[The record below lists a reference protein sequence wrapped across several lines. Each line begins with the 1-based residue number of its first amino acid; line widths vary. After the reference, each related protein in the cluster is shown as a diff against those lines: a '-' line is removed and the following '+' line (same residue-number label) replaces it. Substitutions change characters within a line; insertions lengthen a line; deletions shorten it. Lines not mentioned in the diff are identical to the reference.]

1 MVKQTARLVGGAGT
15 GKTRELVNIMC
26 KAREPLGGSPF
37 SIGFASFT
45 RAARQEAAERTAAEW
60 GLPEGIL
67 TSAGWF
73 RTCHSTA
80 YRQLGVSQGELLT
93 TNKESQAWIAEA
105 LGVDVRAVFDPDTGS
120 TMYTGDRSAANA
132 INAWELS
139 RARIEPLRE
148 TVRGLAAL
156 GESVSWSET
165 LHYTTKYER
174 AKRAHGRFDYS
185 DLLSRFCGLRFTPEG
200 IDEVDPEGECP
211 PSVRAW
217 VFDEAQDSSALVNR
231 VCLRLA
237 AADQVQWVYL
247 AGDPFQ
253 SVFSFGGSDSKH
265 FMGWKADRQRVMQKS
280 WRCPKP
286 VLELGERCL
295 RMMRTGYWDREIAA
309 ADHDGVIERSC
320 SPSASVSR
328 LDPAEKTLIISRC
341 KFTLNRYREVLEAAG
356 LPFGNLNDSDSTQ
369 ALRGYRAYWD
379 LEHGEPVSGE
389 DLACAIS
396 MTPVKSLA
404 GPLLRRGVKSI
415 WAREDTARAWDMVLP
430 SDLPEIGFEPDL
442 TNQIAKGAWAGLL
455 HGGERW
461 RSSAKRFGP
470 DLATSP
476 HIRLG
481 TIHSTKGMEG
491 ETVVLSTETTR
502 RIDEAQELSQDAH
515 DEERRVEYVG
525 ITRARRRLIISDDP
539 ANYSMRLPA

>member
-26 KAREPLGGSPF
+26 RARGSLGGSPF
-37 SIGFASFT
+37 AIGFASFT
-45 RAARQEAAERTAAEW
+45 RAARQEAAERTASEW

-120 TMYTGDRSAANA
+120 TLYTGDRSAASA

-139 RARIEPLRE
+139 RARVEPLRE
-148 TVRGLAAL
+148 TVRGLAAI
-156 GESVSWSET
+156 GERVGWSET
-165 LHYTTKYER
+165 LHYVTLYER
-174 AKRAHGRFDYS
+174 AKRSQGRYDYS
-185 DLLSRFCGLRFTPEG
+185 DLLSRFAGLRFTTEG
-200 IDEVDPEGECP
+200 VDEVEPEGECP
-211 PSVRAW
+211 NTVKAW
-217 VFDEAQDSSALVNR
+217 VFDECQDSSALVNR

-237 AADQVQWVYL
+237 AAGPVQWVYL

-265 FMGWKADRQRVMQKS
+265 FMNWKVDRQRIMEKS

-295 RMMRTGYWDREIAA
+295 KQMREGYWDREISP
-309 ADHDGVIERSC
+309 ADHEGSVERSS
-320 SPSASVSR
+320 SPSASISR
-328 LDPAEKTLIISRC
+328 VNPAEKTLIIARC
-341 KFTLNRYREVLEAAG
+341 KFTLGRYRDALEAAG

-379 LEHGEPVSGE
+379 IEHGEPVSGE

-396 MTPVKSLA
+396 MTPTKSLA
-404 GPLLRRGVKSI
+404 GPLMRRGVKSE
-415 WAREDTARAWDMVLP
+415 WSREDTARRWDMVTRD
-430 SDLPEIGFEPDL
+430 DLYGIGFENTLID
-442 TNQIAKGAWAGLL
+442 QIEKGAWAGLV

-461 RSSAKRFGP
+461 RNSARRHGP
-470 DLATSP
+470 ELATAP
-476 HIRLG
+476 QIRLG

-491 ETVVLSTETTR
+491 ETVILSTETTK
-502 RIDEAQELSQDAH
+502 RISESQEVCQKSY

-525 ITRARRRLIISDDP
+525 VTRARRRLIISDDP